1 MNSPGQ
7 AASTRIV
14 LLTVVIVVAVLRL
27 AQEVFVPLALA
38 ILFTFLLAPLVG
50 RLHQWGVNRLL
61 AVAVSVAFALTLI
74 GALADVAF
82 NQLSDLAHELPGYQR
97 QLHENLTHIRGALRG
112 GVADASKAIEQLGRE
127 IERVAP
133 SQAMSGDVRKVQLV
147 EPTETPLQVLRDMI
161 GPLVR
166 PFGTAL
172 VVIVLVAFMLLR
184 LGDLRERLIRV
195 LGGRNL
201 YATTEALSDAGR
213 RVSRYL
219 LMQLLINTWTGVVVG
234 LGLWALNV
242 PNPGLWGTLALVL
255 RFVPYVGIWS
265 AAAIPFLLSF
275 AVTDDLTRPVL
286 VLALFGVLELFNYAV
301 LEPWLYAN
309 HTGISPVALLLS
321 AAFWTWLWGPVGLL
335 LAIPMTVCV
344 SVMSKYIPQL
354 EFLRVLMGDE
364 PVIEPHQRLYQRLL
378 AGNSDTADRL
388 LDETLRA
395 CGSTLKAADAVIV
408 PAIRL
413 MESDYDRR
421 TLGASKRR
429 LVLEHVNQWVEER
442 LELVDRA
449 DSAGKMRRGARVLC
463 VPAADRAGEVVAR
476 LLTATL
482 LEAGVS
488 ARFVKPD
495 ALEHIALGDG
505 EEGGSAVDVIIVSAL
520 PPEAVHSARTVCRSV
535 RSRTRDLP
543 LMVGLWDPDR
553 DLTKPRQRLQAAGAG
568 SLAVTF
574 AECLSTLDAMA
585 ATVNGPAAGAPQA
598 EPSLAAAQ
606 AGASSAEASPS
617 SRRGALLHS

>member
-7 AASTRIV
+7 AASTRTV
-14 LLTVVIVVAVLRL
+14 LLTLVIVVAVLRL
-27 AQEVFVPLALA
+27 AQEVFIPLALA
-38 ILFTFLLAPLVG
+38 ILFTFLLAPMVG
-50 RLHQWGVNRLL
+50 RLHQLGMSRVL

-74 GALADVAF
+74 GVLGDLAF
-82 NQLSDLAHELPGYQR
+82 GQLSDLAHELPGYQR

-112 GVADASKAIEQLGRE
+112 GMSDATRAFEQLGKE

-133 SQAMSGDVRKVQLV
+133 TQATSGEIRKVQLV
-147 EPTETPLQVLRDMI
+147 EPSATPLQVLRDLI

-184 LGDLRERLIRV
+184 LNDLRERLIRV

-219 LMQLLINTWTGVVVG
+219 LMQLLINTWTGIVVG
-234 LGLWALNV
+234 FGLWMLNV
-242 PNPGLWGTLALVL
+242 PHPGLWGALALVL

-275 AVTDDLTRPVL
+275 AVSDDLSRPLL

-344 SVMSKYIPQL
+344 AVMSKYIPQL

-364 PVIEPHQRLYQRLL
+364 PVMEPHQRLYQRLL
-378 AGNSDTADRL
+378 ASNSDTADKL

-395 CGSTLKAADAVIV
+395 SGSTLKAADAVIV
-408 PAIRL
+408 PSIRL
-413 MESDYDRR
+413 MESDFDQR

-429 LVLEHVNQWVEER
+429 LVLDHVNQWVEER
-442 LELVDRA
+442 LELADRS
-449 DSAGKMRRGARVLC
+449 DSGGKLHREAGARVLC
-463 VPAADRAGEVVAR
+463 VPAADRADAVVAK
-476 LLTATL
+476 LLAATL
-482 LEAGVS
+482 LEAGV
-488 ARFVKPD
+488 AAAFVGREE
-495 ALEHIALGDG
+495 LEQIPLTGGG
-505 EEGGSAVDVIIVSAL
+505 EAGRTAVEVVVVSAL
-520 PPEAVHSARTVCRSV
+520 PPEAVPPARAICRTI
-535 RSRTRDLP
+535 RNRTPDLP
-543 LMVGLWDPDR
+543 LIVGLWDPES
-553 DLTKPRQRLQAAGAG
+553 DLTKPRQRLQTAGAG
-568 SLAVTF
+568 HLTVTF
-574 AECLSTLDAMA
+574 AEVLATLDAMA
-585 ATVNGPAAGAPQA
+585 AALSPDPAQPQALPAAARAGESAAPA
-598 EPSLAAAQ
+598 TPA
-606 AGASSAEASPS
+606 
-617 SRRGALLHS
+617 SRRSALLHS

>member
-7 AASTRIV
+7 AASTRTV

-27 AQEVFVPLALA
+27 AQEVFIPLALA
-38 ILFTFLLAPLVG
+38 ILLTFLLAPMVG
-50 RLHQWGVNRLL
+50 RLHQLGVNRLL
-61 AVAVSVAFALTLI
+61 AVVVSVAFALTLI
-74 GALADVAF
+74 GVLADVAV

-112 GVADASKAIEQLGRE
+112 GIADASKAIDQLGRE

-133 SQAMSGDVRKVQLV
+133 TTSPAGEIRRVQLV
-147 EPTETPLQVLRDMI
+147 EPAATPLQTMRDLV

-184 LGDLRERLIRV
+184 LNDLRERLIRV

-219 LMQLLINTWTGVVVG
+219 LMQLLINTWTGIVVG
-234 LGLWALNV
+234 VGLWALHV
-242 PNPGLWGTLALVL
+242 PNPGLWGALALVL

-265 AAAIPFLLSF
+265 AAVIPFLLSF
-275 AVTDDLTRPVL
+275 AVSDDLSRPLL
-286 VLALFGVLELFNYAV
+286 VLALFGTLELFNYAV

-354 EFLRVLMGDE
+354 DFLRVLMGDE
-364 PVIEPHQRLYQRLL
+364 PVMEPHQRLYQRLL
-378 AGNSDTADRL
+378 GSNSDTADKL
-388 LDETLRA
+388 LDEALRA
-395 CGSTLKAADAVIV
+395 SGSTLKAADTVIV
-408 PAIRL
+408 PSIRL
-413 MESDYDRR
+413 MERDYDQR

-429 LVLEHVNQWVEER
+429 AVLDHVNQWVEER

-449 DSAGKMRRGARVLC
+449 DCAGKMQRGARVLC
-463 VPAADRAGEVVAR
+463 VAAADRADEIVAK
-476 LLTATL
+476 LLTAAL
-482 LEAGVS
+482 LESGVR
-488 ARFVKPD
+488 AAFVKPEE
-495 ALEHIALGDG
+495 LEHIPLSGGG
-505 EEGGSAVDVIIVSAL
+505 ETGRVAVEVVVVSAL
-520 PPEAVHSARTVCRSV
+520 PPEAVAPARTVCRSV
-535 RSRTRDLP
+535 RNRAPDLP
-543 LMVGLWDPDR
+543 LIVGLWDPGS

-568 SLAVTF
+568 HLAVNF
-574 AECLSTLDAMA
+574 AECVTTLDGMA
-585 ATVNGPAAGAPQA
+585 AALNPDPAQPQGPAGPGQA
-598 EPSLAAAQ
+598 ELSAASDA
-606 AGASSAEASPS
+606 PS